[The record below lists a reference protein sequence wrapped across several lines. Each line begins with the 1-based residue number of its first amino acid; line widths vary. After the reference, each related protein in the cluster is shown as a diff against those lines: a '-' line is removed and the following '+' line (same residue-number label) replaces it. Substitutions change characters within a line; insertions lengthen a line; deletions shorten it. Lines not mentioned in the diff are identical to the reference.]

1 MSIQV
6 QTINDR
12 MLSLLDSEQS
22 DRYLFDQ
29 DIKPAIN
36 GAMEILVTMF
46 NEAFAAN
53 KLTPES
59 LRELSKVK
67 IWQCN
72 NFSRFSISDTDIQG
86 SLWTITSIYPLPVCN
101 KGAGP
106 IPQTD
111 PSVSVFRP
119 DLSFVSSQY
128 SCKRL
133 TLEEWNTNALNVFT
147 PGNLLLKGGLQDYA
161 YLDPNDYSST
171 SYTGN
176 PSQVEYTVRPDIP
189 NGLVAVGYIK
199 YPTQVQLIT
208 DSIEFP
214 PSLTDLIVDIS
225 LSKISFKINDQTTLY
240 GITNQYITRLVSLIK
255 SK

>member
-1 MSIQV
+1 MPIQV

-12 MLSLLDSEQS
+12 ILSLLDSEQS

-111 PSVSVFRP
+111 PSASIFRP

-133 TLEEWNTNALNVFT
+133 TLEEWNTNLENAFA
-147 PGNLLLKGGLQDYA
+147 PGNTLIKGGLQDYV
-161 YLDPNDYSST
+161 YLDPNDYTST

-176 PSQVEYTVRPDIP
+176 PAQIEYTIRQPIP

-214 PSLTDLIVDIS
+214 PSLTDLIVDIA
-225 LSKISFKINDQTTLY
+225 LSKISFKIGDGTSTWSVS
-240 GITNQYITRLVSLIK
+240 TQYMQRLVSLIK